1 MSLSQKEI
9 DYYNN
14 EGSKLDVTTHQATVN
29 PEGEIVNT
37 PPPAPAAAPV
47 KVNVPATPPV
57 QKEVPPAAPVST
69 TTTTAQPNPV
79 VNPPVQKE
87 GTAPVAP
94 PEAYE
99 IEVAED
105 SPLSDS
111 DIDEIVSIA
120 EDRGLTKEQTNKLI
134 ASKEA
139 MYKRGSDYTMSQAKL
154 TLERMEAE
162 VRKDPLF
169 ATKEAED
176 KSFEVIDL
184 AINKFGN
191 DALSKKS
198 RDYLKRDI
206 DVLKFLYNIGS
217 QLQEDTHRGTSTANP
232 IQTTENP
239 LEKMYPEFYKK

>member
-9 DYYNN
+9 DYYNS

-47 KVNVPATPPV
+47 KVNAPATPPV

-69 TTTTAQPNPV
+69 TTAAQPNPV
-79 VNPPVQKE
+79 VNTPVQKD
-87 GTAPVAP
+87 GAPTPP

-99 IEVAED
+99 IEVAEN

-184 AINKFGN
+184 AISKFGN
-191 DALSKKS
+191 DALSQKS